1 MFIEIEID
9 GEVILIETADNVE
22 DADLGV
28 VYTDVTYTWEDVKSW
43 FKSKIKTVKD
53 YRPEKLINI
62 IKKFT
67 RYLYNSCS
75 NFGQI
80 PEPNEID
87 IEFSVGFSITGDVFI
102 AKSTASSGIRITMKW
117 MT

>member
-1 MFIEIEID
+1 MFIEFEID
-9 GEVILIETADNVE
+9 GEMILVETADDVE
-22 DADLGV
+22 EADLGV
-28 VYTDVTYTWEDVKSW
+28 VHTDVAFTWEDVKAW
-43 FKSKIKTVKD
+43 FRSKVKKIND
-53 YRPEKLINI
+53 YKPEKLINI

-80 PEPNEID
+80 PEPNEVA
-87 IEFSVGFSITGDVFI
+87 IEFSMGFSITGDVFI
-102 AKSTASSGIRITMKW
+102 AKSTASSGIKVTMKW